1 MEAYLLLNS
10 SNVFVN
16 SSNQIVLHF
25 CHDLVQNGILRIR
38 NYLLTIST
46 AQLFFSQCISAVRQ
60 FIMNDLISK
69 NIEIAEDFF
78 GAIPCSRICS
88 DGTFQGFL
96 LSTSTSNQFFITF
109 GPGNNSQSRKVCYIS
124 SVGMHAYS

>member
-38 NYLLTIST
+38 NYVLTLST
-46 AQLFFSQCISAVRQ
+46 PQLFFSQCGKVYKSALKLVMIKSQ
-60 FIMNDLISK
+60 LKVKLF
-69 NIEIAEDFF
+69 NIQML
-78 GAIPCSRICS
+78 
-88 DGTFQGFL
+88 T
-96 LSTSTSNQFFITF
+96 TF
-109 GPGNNSQSRKVCYIS
+109 GMLP
-124 SVGMHAYS
+124 AE